1 MRSPVLRRTTLLGT
15 ALFTVAGLTLTA
27 CGGGGSG
34 SSNSTTVTIWSSI
47 DPAVKAGM
55 QKKLEAELKA
65 QGSKITINWQSVQN
79 INQLI
84 ITKMQA
90 GSVPDIAFVP
100 QPGVVKQ
107 MTQVGTVYPMNN
119 VVDMASLQKSMLPG
133 STNFS
138 MINGQ
143 LDGLLV
149 SMNVK
154 GLVFYDKP
162 AWKQAGYKIPKTL
175 SDLEALTNQ
184 IKASGTAPWC
194 FGIESG
200 AATGWPATDWL
211 ESLLLKYS
219 GTTVYNDWVAGK
231 VKFASSQVTQ
241 AANEFDKLLLTSGN
255 TYGGRSAIASTNF
268 QTTGNPLVQS
278 PPKCYMYGQ
287 GSFATGF
294 FPASVIKDIDK
305 NIGVFGLPPA
315 TAGGSNPVEVGGDSI
330 TMLNNSTNTQTVVKL
345 LAGTDIG
352 DDAGPSSSFISPH
365 TDFKLSLYPNNITRK
380 MASIAYHA
388 SSTAYDASD
397 QMPAAVG
404 SGTFWKEM
412 TAWISGQ
419 EDLPTALKNIDASW
433 PAS

>member
-1 MRSPVLRRTTLLGT
+1 MRTRGRAAALLAVATT
-15 ALFTVAGLTLTA
+15 ATLSLAA
-27 CGGGGSG
+27 CGGGGGGS

-47 DPAVKAGM
+47 DPAVKAGL
-55 QKKLEAELKA
+55 QKKLEAELTA
-65 QGSKITINWQSVQN
+65 QGSKIKINWQSVQN

-100 QPGVVKQ
+100 QPGVVTQ
-107 MTQVGTVYPMNN
+107 MTQVGTVYPLNN
-119 VVDMASLQKSMLPG
+119 VVDMAALQKSMLPG
-133 STNFS
+133 SMNFS
-138 MINGQ
+138 MINGD

-162 AWKQAGYKIPKTL
+162 QWQKAGYKTPKTL
-175 SDLEALTNQ
+175 SDLESLVNQ

-194 FGIESG
+194 FGIGSA

-211 ESLLLKYS
+211 ETLLLKQS
-219 GTTVYNDWVAGK
+219 GTSVYNDWVAGK
-231 VKFASSQVTQ
+231 VKFSSPQVTA
-241 AANEFDKLLLTSGN
+241 AANEFDKLVLTDGN

-268 QTTGNPLVQS
+268 QTTGNPLVQD
-278 PPKCYMYGQ
+278 PQKCAMYEQ

-294 FPASVIKDIDK
+294 FPANIVKDIDK
-305 NIGVFGLPPA
+305 NIGVFGVPPVS
-315 TAGGSNPVEVGGDSI
+315 AGGDNPVEVGGDLI
-330 TMLNNSTNTQTVVKL
+330 TMLNNSTNTQTVIKL

-352 DDAGPSSSFISPH
+352 TDAGPSSSFISPH
-365 TDFKLSLYPNNITRK
+365 TDFNLKYYPNNITRT
-380 MASIAYHA
+380 MAQIAYGA
-388 SSTAYDASD
+388 SATAYDASD

-404 SGTFWKEM
+404 SGTFWKDM

-419 EDLPTALKNIDASW
+419 EDLPTALSNIDASF

>member
-1 MRSPVLRRTTLLGT
+1 LLGT
-15 ALFTVAGLTLTA
+15 ALFTVAGLSLTA
-27 CGGGGSG
+27 CGGGSG

-55 QKKLEAELKA
+55 QKKLEAELSA
-65 QGSKITINWQSVQN
+65 AGSKIMINWQSVQN

-100 QPGVVKQ
+100 QPGVVQQ

-133 STNFS
+133 STNFA
-138 MINGQ
+138 MYNGD
-143 LDGLLV
+143 LDGLIV

-154 GLVFYDKP
+154 GLVFYDK
-162 AWKQAGYKIPKTL
+162 AQWKQAGYKVPT
-175 SDLEALTNQ
+175 DLPGLESLVNQ
-184 IKASGTAPWC
+184 IKANGVAPWC

-200 AATGWPATDWL
+200 SATGWPATDWL
-211 ESLLLKYS
+211 ETLLLKYS
-219 GTTVYNDWVAGK
+219 GTSVYNDWVTGK
-231 VKFASSQVTQ
+231 VKFSSPQVLQ

-268 QTTGNPLVQS
+268 QTTGNPLVQT
-278 PPKCYMYGQ
+278 PQKCAMYEQ

-294 FPASVIKDIDK
+294 FPANIVKDIDK
-305 NIGVFGLPPA
+305 NIGVFGVPPA
-315 TAGGSNPVEVGGDSI
+315 TAGGSNPVEVGGDLI
-330 TMLNNSTNTQTVVKL
+330 TMLNNSANTQTVVKL

-365 TDFKLSLYPNNITRK
+365 TDFSLKNYPNDITRQ
-380 MASIAYHA
+380 MATIAYKA

-412 TAWISGQ
+412 TSWISGQ
-419 EDLPTALKNIDASW
+419 EDLPTALKNIDSSF

>member
-1 MRSPVLRRTTLLGT
+1 LLGT

-27 CGGGGSG
+27 CGGGSS

-47 DPAVKAGM
+47 DPAVKAGL
-55 QKKLEAELKA
+55 QKKLEAELAA
-65 QGSKITINWQSVQN
+65 QGSKITISWQSVQN

-100 QPGVVKQ
+100 QPGVVQQ

-133 STNFS
+133 ATDFANY
-138 MINGQ
+138 NGDI
-143 LDGLLV
+143 DGLIV

-154 GLVFYDKP
+154 GLVFYDK
-162 AWKQAGYKIPKTL
+162 AQWKKAGYKVPKSL
-175 SDLEALTNQ
+175 PELESLVNQ

-194 FGIESG
+194 FGINSG

-211 ESLLLKYS
+211 ETLLLKYS
-219 GTTVYNDWVAGK
+219 GTSVYNDWVTGK
-231 VKFASSQVTQ
+231 VTFSSPQGLQ
-241 AANEFDKLLLTSGN
+241 AASEFDKLLLTDGN

-268 QTTGNPLVQS
+268 QTTGNPLVQV
-278 PPKCYMYGQ
+278 PQKCAMYEQ

-294 FPASVIKDIDK
+294 FPANVIKDIDK

-315 TAGGSNPVEVGGDSI
+315 TAGGSNPVEVGGDLI
-330 TMLNNSTNTQTVVKL
+330 TMLNNSANTQTVIKL

-352 DDAGPSSSFISPH
+352 NDAGPTSSFISPH
-365 TDFKLSLYPNNITRK
+365 TDFNLKYYPNKITRT
-380 MASIAYHA
+380 MATIAYKA

-412 TAWISGQ
+412 TAWIAGQ
-419 EDLPTALKNIDASW
+419 EDLPTAMKNIDASF